1 MPACSSCARLAHVLA
16 TRPPSSRGPPRFPL
30 VRPSLDHTPSPPA
43 SPPGRPTQRHFP
55 LAQRAPPAHPPRA
68 CSHRTHACMLPG
80 AVGAL
85 LLIPKPQPSF
95 ISPHNC
101 LTPLHHPSLIS
112 LVPLPRTRHAR
123 LPFQLFPASMAPACG
138 GGGQPA
144 SRGSAAMEP
153 SHLSSPL
160 GATTQRSSSAL
171 VVCVSISS
179 THPCHRAPPSLSHH
193 NAVPR
198 SPSSRRTPRIH
209 QRLLLLTVELGV
221 MLPPRR
227 RRLSKR

>member
-1 MPACSSCARLAHVLA
+1 
-16 TRPPSSRGPPRFPL
+16 
-30 VRPSLDHTPSPPA
+30 
-43 SPPGRPTQRHFP
+43 
-55 LAQRAPPAHPPRA
+55 
-68 CSHRTHACMLPG
+68 MLPG

-171 VVCVSISS
+171 VVCVSVSS
-179 THPCHRAPPSLSHH
+179 THPCHRASPSLSRHSAAPH
-193 NAVPR
+193 
-198 SPSSRRTPRIH
+198 SPSSRSSQSSPVPSPSHCRARSRAASTSSSFVAKVRPSSPDYPRIPPCAH
-209 QRLLLLTVELGV
+209 TSTSSSAS
-221 MLPPRR
+221 PPRR
-227 RRLSKR
+227 AHCRARCSCMSSCCPHASFVLVAYAISRVVARAVLRVPLRACFFACC